1 MKRGRSP
8 STRTLQFGFL
18 VLLLV
23 CAAQLAFWMFDE
35 VNYTR
40 TVTERLRTHYAA
52 DTVAARVLVTEGVSA
67 AEVGRLFP
75 HLEFTADGG
84 IAISAAVLERL
95 DRDRWH
101 RLNRY
106 FWEGAFFLAVLL
118 AAMAVVSKALREEA
132 ELRRRQ
138 EQFLAAVSHEFK
150 SPLASL
156 RLSVETLSLR
166 DPGPAERA
174 ELIRR
179 VLVELSR
186 LERMIHNTLDT
197 SRLATG
203 GSAVP
208 EHVVVADVVDE
219 MQRELQGFAEECGV
233 GVEANAPAT
242 LAVHADR
249 EGVCT
254 TVRNLLHN
262 AIKASP
268 REGVVTVT
276 ARAEGRQVVLVVHD
290 DGVGFPPTEARRI
303 FEQFYRVEGDG
314 RGRMQGTGLG
324 LYLVERLVTHA
335 GGRVAAESPGLG
347 QGATFTVHWPAS
359 PEGA

>member
-18 VLLLV
+18 ILLSV

-40 TVTERLRTHYAA
+40 QVTERLRGHFAS
-52 DTVAARVLVTEGVSA
+52 DTAAARALLDRAAPATEVS
-67 AEVGRLFP
+67 RLYP
-75 HLEFTADGG
+75 HLDITDRGR
-84 IAISAAVLERL
+84 IDISAPVLEQL
-95 DRDRWH
+95 DKDRWH

-106 FWEGAFFLAVLL
+106 FWEGAFFFAVLL

-156 RLSVETLSLR
+156 RLSVETLSMR

-179 VLVELSR
+179 VLVELGR

-197 SRLATG
+197 SRLASG
-203 GSAVP
+203 GTAVP
-208 EHVVVADVVDE
+208 EHVVLADVVDD
-219 MQRELQGFAEECGV
+219 MRRELQGFAEECGV
-233 GVEANAPAT
+233 RVEADVPRA

-249 EGVCT
+249 DGVCT
-254 TVRNLLHN
+254 VVRNLLHN
-262 AIKASP
+262 AIKASA
-268 REGVVTVT
+268 REGVVYVS
-276 ARAEGRQVVLVVHD
+276 ARGERGEALLVVRD
-290 DGVGFPPTEARRI
+290 DGVGFPPAVSTRL

-324 LYLVERLVTHA
+324 LYLVERLVAHA
-335 GGRVAAESPGLG
+335 GGRVTAQSAGVG
-347 QGATFTVHWPAS
+347 QGATFTVYWPES
-359 PEGA
+359 PEAA

>member
-18 VLLLV
+18 ILLLV

-40 TVTERLRTHYAA
+40 AVTERLRTHYAS
-52 DTVAARVLVTEGVSA
+52 DTVAARALLDRQASA
-67 AEVGRLFP
+67 AEVVGLYP
-75 HLEFTADGG
+75 HLDVSNDGRIG
-84 IAISAAVLERL
+84 ISASVLERL
-95 DRDRWH
+95 DRDRFH

-118 AAMAVVSKALREEA
+118 AAMAVVYKALREEA

-156 RLSVETLSLR
+156 RLSIETLSLR

-197 SRLATG
+197 SRLASG

-208 EHVVVADVVDE
+208 EHVHIADVVDE
-219 MQRELQGFAEECGV
+219 MLRELQGFAEECGV
-233 GVEANAPAT
+233 RVEADVPLA

-249 EGVCT
+249 EGVG
-254 TVRNLLHN
+254 TVLRNLVHN

-268 REGVVTVT
+268 REGVVQVRAQAEANEVILTVED
-276 ARAEGRQVVLVVHD
+276 RGI
-290 DGVGFPPTEARRI
+290 GFPPSEAARL

-324 LYLVERLVTHA
+324 LYLVERLVAHA
-335 GGRVAAESPGLG
+335 GGRVTAESAGAG
-347 QGATFTVHWPAS
+347 HGATFTVRWPAS
-359 PEGA
+359 SEGA